1 MKSETQVFSISACFP
16 LELRNSSS
24 ASVEEGEEM

>member
-1 MKSETQVFSISACFP
+1 MKPEAQVFSISACFP
-16 LELRNSSS
+16 LELSNLSS